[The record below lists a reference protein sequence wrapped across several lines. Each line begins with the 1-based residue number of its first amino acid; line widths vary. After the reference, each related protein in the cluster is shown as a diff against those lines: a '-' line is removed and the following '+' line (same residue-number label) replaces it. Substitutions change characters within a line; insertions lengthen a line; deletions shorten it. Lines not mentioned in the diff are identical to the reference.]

1 MMLTS
6 GGRPVHLT
14 GSQAVALGPAS
25 LLKRRIAV
33 PSGTAPLP
41 RMDRLR
47 LRVAPLL
54 GSSSLF
60 SKSLMDG
67 ITEVRKAKQE
77 SSFMGNVAE
86 PSSSAHKANSYRPSP
101 SPSSSAQRAKKKKPT
116 LPLQALSGLEQLLP
130 TPPQLLRPGE
140 EGRACENKEPP
151 EGVRPKGEAEVA
163 NEALTPPTP
172 PPQVGGC
179 LSSCWMR

>member
-1 MMLTS
+1 MLTS

-77 SSFMGNVAE
+77 SSFMGNVAKLAN
-86 PSSSAHKANSYRPSP
+86 SAQKVSSYRPSP
-101 SPSSSAQRAKKKKPT
+101 SPSSSSQRAKKKRPN
-116 LPLQALSGLEQLLP
+116 PAP
-130 TPPQLLRPGE
+130 RPPQDS
-140 EGRACENKEPP
+140 N
-151 EGVRPKGEAEVA
+151 
-163 NEALTPPTP
+163 NSPPTVSA
-172 PPQVGGC
+172 PQARGGR
-179 LSSCWMR
+179 SGFRGQGAPRRGKAKGRGRGGQ